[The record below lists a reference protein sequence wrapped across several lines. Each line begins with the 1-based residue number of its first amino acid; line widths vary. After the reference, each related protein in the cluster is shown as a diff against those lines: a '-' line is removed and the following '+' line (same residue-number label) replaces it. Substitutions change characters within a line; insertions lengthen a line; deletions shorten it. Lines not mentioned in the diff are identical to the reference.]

1 MRSIRDM
8 GKKTVDSDTT
18 DGRSLREELGAVAA
32 KYEGRTEE
40 ELMQELRKKVATA
53 KRDGSYSAEQL
64 QSFVAMISPSL
75 DDDMRERLISL
86 VKMIESY

>member
-8 GKKTVDSDTT
+8 GKKSSESGTT
-18 DGRSLREELGAVAA
+18 DGGSLREELGAVAA

-40 ELMQELRKKVATA
+40 ELMQELRKKVASA
-53 KRDGSYSAEQL
+53 KNDGSFSAEQL
-64 QSFVAMISPSL
+64 ESFVAMVSPNL
-75 DDDMRERLISL
+75 DESMREKLVSL